1 MKAQREAM
9 KRKREGS
16 QEEGSQGRVH
26 LKKVILESVAVKD
39 VTQYHPILE
48 AIIDPVKR
56 KKLEAICMA
65 LKRRNLQSLV
75 YYGCGAYSVSFDMVE
90 EILDATG

>member
-26 LKKVILESVAVKD
+26 TD
-39 VTQYHPILE
+39 NVTRYHPILE
-48 AIIDPVKR
+48 ALVDPVKR
-56 KKLEAICMA
+56 KKLEAVCLA
-65 LKRRNLQSLV
+65 LRRRNLGSKV
-75 YYGCGAYSVSFDMVE
+75 YYGAGAYSVSFDMVE
-90 EILDATG
+90 ELLDATQG